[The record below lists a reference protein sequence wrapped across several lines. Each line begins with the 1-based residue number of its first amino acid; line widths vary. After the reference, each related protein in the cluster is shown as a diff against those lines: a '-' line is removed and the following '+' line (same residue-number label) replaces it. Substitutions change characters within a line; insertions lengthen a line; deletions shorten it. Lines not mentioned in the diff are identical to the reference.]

1 VGFMDSVK
9 GLVDKGKEF
18 AAQNPDKVDEA
29 IEKAGDLADRKTGGK
44 YAEQV
49 DKAQDAAKKALG
61 AG

>member
-1 VGFMDSVK
+1 MGFMDSVK